1 MPSTITIIRT
11 IKASLFI
18 ATTSSHAVNLEAAA
32 ELMYFDY
39 EETGIAGDTLN
50 QETGYIPGFSIGA
63 SRPWLNTD
71 HSIEF
76 SLYGGSV
83 DYDGQTQSGQP
94 HQTTTEQTIYRFL
107 YRLGWSPQDTDGG
120 FYGEIYWQQWD
131 RDIQP
136 NNGVSGLFERY
147 QWWSIEAGVE
157 VPLVRKN
164 RHDLLL
170 ELGVLT
176 TFNGTLLVDLSSA
189 GYGEPLLDLGNGAG
203 FASELRYAFNQNDSG
218 SFHFGIAYKTWEF
231 GRSNSVTV
239 SNGIDFITITEPDSR
254 TAQTTFF
261 ASYIHHF

>member
-1 MPSTITIIRT
+1 MLLGISMPG
-11 IKASLFI
+11 L
-18 ATTSSHAVNLEAAA
+18 ATDLQFTVG
-32 ELMYFDY
+32 LMQFDY
-39 EETGIAGDTLN
+39 EETDLVGNTLN
-50 QETGYIPGFSIGA
+50 QETGYIPGISIGA
-63 SRPWLNTD
+63 SNPWRSTD

-76 SLYGGSV
+76 SLYGGGV

-94 HQTTTEQTIYRFL
+94 HQTTTEQTIYKFL

-157 VPLVRKN
+157 VPLMRKD

-170 ELGVLT
+170 ELGVLA

-203 FASELRYAFNQNDSG
+203 FAGEFRYAFNQSDSS

-239 SNGIDFITITEPDSR
+239 SNGIDLITITEPDSR
-254 TAQTTFF
+254 TAQATFF
-261 ASYIHHF
+261 ASYIHRF